1 MNDDNLRTPSTDE
14 ARAIGKKGGV
24 ASGKARR
31 QRRLIRE
38 TFEALLSMPLNA
50 GTQVGIEDIRS
61 IAEVKGANITVQ
73 EAICIKMAQ
82 KAMKGD
88 VRAAEYIRD
97 TAGQKPTD
105 TVSILEPPVII
116 DDL

>member
-1 MNDDNLRTPSTDE
+1 MNEDNLRTPSTDE

-31 QRRLIRE
+31 EKKLIRE
-38 TFEALLSMPLNA
+38 TFETLLSMPLD
-50 GTQVGIEDIRS
+50 VGKQTGIDEIRS

-97 TAGQKPTD
+97 TAGQKPND
-105 TVSILEPPVII
+105 VVSILEPPVII
-116 DDL
+116 DDI